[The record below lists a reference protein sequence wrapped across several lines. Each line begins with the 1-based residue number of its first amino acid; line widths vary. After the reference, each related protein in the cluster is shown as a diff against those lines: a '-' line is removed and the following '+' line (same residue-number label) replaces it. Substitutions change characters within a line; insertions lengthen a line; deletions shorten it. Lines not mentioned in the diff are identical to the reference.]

1 MADDES
7 VTSRRRERMA
17 YRCSVTLG
25 LADNVYVRFYILSG
39 YDSDFQRSYFFFFF
53 FPPPSCGHNAPRKRR
68 SMRRFEFA
76 RPPDRFEFMSK
87 DWTTRR

>member
-53 FPPPSCGHNAPRKRR
+53 FSPLPVDITLHGNEDRCDGLSLPDPRID
-68 SMRRFEFA
+68 S
-76 RPPDRFEFMSK
+76 SL
-87 DWTTRR
+87 